1 MRITTRRGQPVAVA
15 DVHELHMTPAQFDA
29 AVERLGYERS
39 GPIRG
44 NTDPLGR
51 PKEAYAPVI
60 RYE

>member
-15 DVHELHMTPAQFDA
+15 DATELHMTPAQFDA

-39 GPIRG
+39 GPIQGR
-44 NTDPLGR
+44 TDPLGR
-51 PKEAYAPVI
+51 PKEAYAPVV